1 MSVHDENEHEEGK
14 WSAHGVYTTPV
25 KTTTHIY
32 TCI

>member
-1 MSVHDENEHEEGK
+1 MSVHDENEHEGK